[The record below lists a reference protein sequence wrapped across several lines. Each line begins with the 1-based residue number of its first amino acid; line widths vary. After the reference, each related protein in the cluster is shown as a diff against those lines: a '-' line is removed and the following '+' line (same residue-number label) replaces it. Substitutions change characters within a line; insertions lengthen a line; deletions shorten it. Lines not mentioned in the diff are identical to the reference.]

1 MQVKSVVCQA
11 EVAAL
16 AHDWQQRT
24 CSSGFAWSVAAS
36 LSKGAWCSWFVFLL
50 VSPGAHG
57 LWLMRLLLSIVGRE
71 ERLPGCT
78 HVAGL
83 DSEAHPGSRTTRPRP
98 PSASE
103 GVHLLL
109 WFLSS
114 IMTSHDG
121 TFGKIGCGRRSVSTL
136 NWRPVPV
143 SIRISKYRLPWNEN
157 FWLRYSQTALGRALG
172 ENGHPSKPCL
182 SGLPNTSLFRFSGVT
197 GDSILLLVKN
207 RYHELDLPIE
217 FCLDTL

>member
-1 MQVKSVVCQA
+1 MIG
-11 EVAAL
+11 
-16 AHDWQQRT
+16 
-24 CSSGFAWSVAAS
+24 SSAPVLQGLPGAWLPAS
-36 LSKGAWCSWFVFLL
+36 PRAWCSWFVFLL
-50 VSPGAHG
+50 VSPGALG
-57 LWLMRLLLSIVGRE
+57 LWLVRHPVLLLSIVGRE

-78 HVAGL
+78 HVARLGY
-83 DSEAHPGSRTTRPRP
+83 EARPGSRTARPRP

-157 FWLRYSQTALGRALG
+157 FWLRYSQTAPGHALG

-182 SGLPNTSLFRFSGVT
+182 PGLPNTSLFRFGGVT
-197 GDSILLLVKN
+197 GDSILLLVKD
-207 RYHELDLPIE
+207 RCHELDLPLE
-217 FCLDTL
+217 FCLDIL